1 MDAIKEFRE
10 ERRRRIKALKEDSD
24 FAALSDL
31 WTKDACDANYQYNFD
46 WLGRPIIQFPND
58 ILAVQ
63 ELIWRVKPDLI
74 IETGIAHGGSLI
86 LSASM
91 LALLDLKDGHYDPK
105 KRKVLGVDIDI
116 RVHNKLAIES
126 HPLFYLIEMIEG
138 SSIENSVISRVENIA
153 SEYRSIMVFL
163 DSMHTH
169 EHVLAELNAYAP
181 LVSKESYCV
190 VFDTVVEQFPV
201 GYYPNRPWD
210 VGNNPKSALDSWLED
225 RDDFFVDT
233 DISTK
238 LQVSSNP
245 GGYLKKV
252 S

>member
-10 ERRRRIKALKEDSD
+10 ERRRRIEALKEDSD
-24 FAALSDL
+24 FAVLSDH

-46 WLGRPIIQFPND
+46 WLGRPSIQFPND

-63 ELIWRVKPDLI
+63 ELIWKVKPDLI

-91 LALLDLKDGHYDPK
+91 LALMDLKDGHYDPK

-138 SSIENSVISRVENIA
+138 SSIDVSVIDQVENIA
-153 SEYRSIMVFL
+153 SEYRRIMIFL

-181 LVSKESYCV
+181 LVSKDSYCV
-190 VFDTVVEQFPV
+190 VFDTVVEQFPL

-210 VGNNPKSALDSWLED
+210 VGNNPKSAVDSWMED
-225 RDDFFVDT
+225 RVDFVVDT
-233 DISTK
+233 DISAK

>member
-1 MDAIKEFRE
+1 
-10 ERRRRIKALKEDSD
+10 
-24 FAALSDL
+24 
-31 WTKDACDANYQYNFD
+31 
-46 WLGRPIIQFPND
+46 
-58 ILAVQ
+58 
-63 ELIWRVKPDLI
+63 
-74 IETGIAHGGSLI
+74 
-86 LSASM
+86 
-91 LALLDLKDGHYDPK
+91 
-105 KRKVLGVDIDI
+105 
-116 RVHNKLAIES
+116 
-126 HPLFYLIEMIEG
+126 MIEG
-138 SSIENSVISRVENIA
+138 SSIEDSVISRVENIA

-210 VGNNPKSALDSWLED
+210 VGNNPKSALNSWMED
-225 RDDFFVDT
+225 RDDFVVDT